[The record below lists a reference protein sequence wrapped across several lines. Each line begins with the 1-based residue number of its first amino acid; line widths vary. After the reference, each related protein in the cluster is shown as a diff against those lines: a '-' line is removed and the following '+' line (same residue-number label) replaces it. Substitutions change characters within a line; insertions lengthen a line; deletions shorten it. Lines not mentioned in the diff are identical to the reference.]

1 MARVRTGG
9 TRKGWG
15 GWTRKNDERKRE
27 RETRRRWYKRM
38 YANANFREES
48 LGKRREKEREKR
60 DEQSGGG
67 KSKSKKKRSLNW
79 RAKKEE
85 TIHMCNG
92 SRKDKGIWRRCSLRT
107 LKYYWKRTFALDIEL
122 VGYISNK
129 R

>member
-1 MARVRTGG
+1 
-9 TRKGWG
+9 
-15 GWTRKNDERKRE
+15 
-27 RETRRRWYKRM
+27 M

-60 DEQSGGG
+60 DEQSGG

-107 LKYYWKRTFALDIEL
+107 LKYYWKRTFALDIER

-129 R
+129 S